1 MAKYFNYFPKT
12 FYTSNNDVNGVEAI
26 TNIISR
32 FAFDSQLKENT
43 SAFYPY
49 QVQDSD
55 TPEIIADKYY
65 GNVEYHWVVLL
76 FNNIIDPQFDWPLKS
91 DTLIDYI
98 DKKYTANATNFVDDA
113 NMPRYLL
120 LASSGTPPYASL
132 LTESINGRMLG
143 DINNSGL
150 VLASDAR
157 LYELYNDSALSW
169 TSSAR
174 TYIDYI
180 MRPIIAA
187 NPTKYASL
195 VTSTTGITWAQT
207 HIKNYFKI
215 ITTNAND
222 GTITVE
228 KITLDANT
236 YANVGA
242 TSISATT
249 QAGEVVT
256 IATTK
261 DTQTYYDYEVE
272 ENESKREINLVK
284 SDFLPQIEKEFKR
297 VISL

>member
-76 FNNIIDPQFDWPLKS
+76 FNNIIDPQFDWPLKN

-98 DKKYTANATNFVDDA
+98 DKKYTANGSA
-113 NMPRYLL
+113 N
-120 LASSGTPPYASL
+120 TPAQ
-132 LTESINGRMLG
+132 
-143 DINNSGL
+143 SGL
-150 VLASDAR
+150 TW
-157 LYELYNDSALSW
+157 ALSE
-169 TSSAR
+169 S
-174 TYIDYI
+174 
-180 MRPIIAA
+180 
-187 NPTKYASL
+187 N
-195 VTSTTGITWAQT
+195 VQG
-207 HIKNYFKI
+207 YFKVV
-215 ITTNAND
+215 TTTAND
-222 GTITVE
+222 GTITQE
-228 KITLDANT
+228 KITIDANT
-236 YANVGA
+236 YANVITGSN
-242 TSISATT
+242 TYTT
-249 QAGEVVT
+249 QAGEFVTVVT
-256 IATTK
+256 TRE
-261 DTQTYYDYEVE
+261 TQSYYTYETNL
-272 ENESKREINLVK
+272 NESKREINLVK

>member
-26 TNIISR
+26 TNIIAR

-98 DKKYTANATNFVDDA
+98 DKKYTANGAA
-113 NMPRYLL
+113 N
-120 LASSGTPPYASL
+120 T
-132 LTESINGRMLG
+132 TVQ
-143 DINNSGL
+143 SGL
-150 VLASDAR
+150 VW
-157 LYELYNDSALSW
+157 ALSENNVQG
-169 TSSAR
+169 
-174 TYIDYI
+174 YFKVI
-180 MRPIIAA
+180 
-187 NPTKYASL
+187 
-195 VTSTTGITWAQT
+195 TST
-207 HIKNYFKI
+207 
-215 ITTNAND
+215 AND
-222 GTITVE
+222 GTITQE
-228 KITLDANT
+228 KITLDAST
-236 YANVGA
+236 YANVGV
-242 TSISATT
+242 TSVSKTT

-256 IATTK
+256 IRTTK
-261 DTQTYYDYEVE
+261 ETQSYYTYETNL
-272 ENESKREINLVK
+272 NESKREINLIK

>member
-98 DKKYTANATNFVDDA
+98 DKKYTANGTA
-113 NMPRYLL
+113 N
-120 LASSGTPPYASL
+120 TPAQ
-132 LTESINGRMLG
+132 
-143 DINNSGL
+143 SGL
-150 VLASDAR
+150 SW
-157 LYELYNDSALSW
+157 ALSENNVQG
-169 TSSAR
+169 
-174 TYIDYI
+174 YFKVI
-180 MRPIIAA
+180 
-187 NPTKYASL
+187 
-195 VTSTTGITWAQT
+195 TST
-207 HIKNYFKI
+207 
-215 ITTNAND
+215 AND
-222 GTITVE
+222 GTITTE
-228 KITLDANT
+228 KITIDANT
-236 YANVGA
+236 YANVTTGSN
-242 TSISATT
+242 TYTT
-249 QAGEVVT
+249 QAGESVRVVT
-256 IATTK
+256 TK
-261 DTQTYYDYEVE
+261 ETQSYYTYETNL
-272 ENESKREINLVK
+272 NESKREINLIK

-297 VISL
+297 VVRL

>member
-98 DKKYTANATNFVDDA
+98 DKKYTANGSA
-113 NMPRYLL
+113 N
-120 LASSGTPPYASL
+120 TPAQ
-132 LTESINGRMLG
+132 
-143 DINNSGL
+143 SGL
-150 VLASDAR
+150 TW
-157 LYELYNDSALSW
+157 ALSE
-169 TSSAR
+169 
-174 TYIDYI
+174 
-180 MRPIIAA
+180 
-187 NPTKYASL
+187 NN
-195 VTSTTGITWAQT
+195 VQG
-207 HIKNYFKI
+207 YFKVV
-215 ITTNAND
+215 TTTAND
-222 GTITVE
+222 GTITQE
-228 KITLDANT
+228 KITIDANT
-236 YANVGA
+236 YANVITGSN
-242 TSISATT
+242 TYTT
-249 QAGEVVT
+249 QAGEFVTVVT
-256 IATTK
+256 TRE
-261 DTQTYYDYEVE
+261 TQSYYTYETNL
-272 ENESKREINLVK
+272 NESKREINLIK

>member
-76 FNNIIDPQFDWPLKS
+76 FNNIIDPQFDWPLKN

-98 DKKYTANATNFVDDA
+98 DKKYTANGSA
-113 NMPRYLL
+113 N
-120 LASSGTPPYASL
+120 TPAQ
-132 LTESINGRMLG
+132 
-143 DINNSGL
+143 SGL
-150 VLASDAR
+150 TW
-157 LYELYNDSALSW
+157 ALSE
-169 TSSAR
+169 S
-174 TYIDYI
+174 
-180 MRPIIAA
+180 
-187 NPTKYASL
+187 N
-195 VTSTTGITWAQT
+195 VQG
-207 HIKNYFKI
+207 YFKVV
-215 ITTNAND
+215 TTTAND
-222 GTITVE
+222 GTITQE
-228 KITLDANT
+228 KITIDANT
-236 YANVGA
+236 YANVITGSN
-242 TSISATT
+242 TYTT
-249 QAGEVVT
+249 QAGEFVTVVT
-256 IATTK
+256 TRE
-261 DTQTYYDYEVE
+261 TQSYYTYETNL
-272 ENESKREINLVK
+272 NESKREINLIK

>member
-26 TNIISR
+26 TNIIAR

-98 DKKYTANATNFVDDA
+98 DKKYTANGTA
-113 NMPRYLL
+113 N
-120 LASSGTPPYASL
+120 TPAQ
-132 LTESINGRMLG
+132 
-143 DINNSGL
+143 SGL
-150 VLASDAR
+150 SW
-157 LYELYNDSALSW
+157 ALSE
-169 TSSAR
+169 
-174 TYIDYI
+174 
-180 MRPIIAA
+180 
-187 NPTKYASL
+187 NN
-195 VTSTTGITWAQT
+195 VQG
-207 HIKNYFKI
+207 YFKV
-215 ITTNAND
+215 ITTTAND
-222 GTITVE
+222 GTITTE
-228 KITLDANT
+228 KITIDANT

-242 TSISATT
+242 TSVSKTT

-256 IATTK
+256 IRTTK
-261 DTQTYYDYEVE
+261 ETQSYYTYETNL
-272 ENESKREINLVK
+272 NESKREINLIK

>member
-26 TNIISR
+26 TNIIAR

-98 DKKYTANATNFVDDA
+98 DKKYTANGTA
-113 NMPRYLL
+113 N
-120 LASSGTPPYASL
+120 TPAQ
-132 LTESINGRMLG
+132 
-143 DINNSGL
+143 SGL
-150 VLASDAR
+150 SW
-157 LYELYNDSALSW
+157 ALSENNVQG
-169 TSSAR
+169 
-174 TYIDYI
+174 YFKVI
-180 MRPIIAA
+180 
-187 NPTKYASL
+187 
-195 VTSTTGITWAQT
+195 TST
-207 HIKNYFKI
+207 
-215 ITTNAND
+215 AND
-222 GTITVE
+222 GTITTE
-228 KITLDANT
+228 KITIDANT

-242 TSISATT
+242 TSVSKTT

-256 IATTK
+256 IRTTK
-261 DTQTYYDYEVE
+261 ETQSYYTYETNL
-272 ENESKREINLVK
+272 NESKREINLIK

>member
-26 TNIISR
+26 TNIIAR

-98 DKKYTANATNFVDDA
+98 DKKYTANGTA
-113 NMPRYLL
+113 N
-120 LASSGTPPYASL
+120 TPAQ
-132 LTESINGRMLG
+132 
-143 DINNSGL
+143 SGL
-150 VLASDAR
+150 SW
-157 LYELYNDSALSW
+157 ALSE
-169 TSSAR
+169 
-174 TYIDYI
+174 
-180 MRPIIAA
+180 
-187 NPTKYASL
+187 NN
-195 VTSTTGITWAQT
+195 VQG
-207 HIKNYFKI
+207 YFKV
-215 ITTNAND
+215 ITTTAND
-222 GTITVE
+222 GTITQE
-228 KITLDANT
+228 KITIDANT

-242 TSISATT
+242 TSVSKTT

-256 IATTK
+256 IRTTK
-261 DTQTYYDYEVE
+261 ETQSYYTYETNL
-272 ENESKREINLVK
+272 NESKREINLIK

>member
-1 MAKYFNYFPKT
+1 MSKYFNYFPKT
-12 FYTSNNDVNGVEAI
+12 FYTSNSDSIGVDSI
-26 TNIISR
+26 TNIIAR
-32 FAFDSQLKENT
+32 FAFEDSLKQN
-43 SAFYPY
+43 SIAFYPY
-49 QVQDSD
+49 QIQETD
-55 TPEIIADKYY
+55 TPEIIAHKFY
-65 GNVEYHWVVLL
+65 GNSERHWIVLL
-76 FNNIIDPQFDWPLKS
+76 LNDIIDPQFDWPLKS

-120 LASSGTPPYASL
+120 LASTNREPYMTL
-132 LTESINGRMLG
+132 LEEFINGRMLG
-143 DINNSGL
+143 DIGNNGS
-150 VLASDAR
+150 VTASDAR
-157 LYELYNDSALSW
+157 FYELYNDSALSW
-169 TSSAR
+169 TSSTR

-180 MRPIIAA
+180 MKPIIAA
-187 NPTKYASL
+187 NPTKYAPL

-215 ITTNAND
+215 ITTTTND
-222 GTITVE
+222 GTITIE

-261 DTQTYYDYEVE
+261 DTQTYYDYEQE
-272 ENESKREINLVK
+272 QNESKRNIKLLKKEFV
-284 SDFLPQIEKEFKR
+284 SEVEKEFKR
-297 VISL
+297 VLSL

>member
-26 TNIISR
+26 TNIIAR

-98 DKKYTANATNFVDDA
+98 DKKYTANGTA
-113 NMPRYLL
+113 N
-120 LASSGTPPYASL
+120 TP
-132 LTESINGRMLG
+132 TQ
-143 DINNSGL
+143 SGL
-150 VLASDAR
+150 SW
-157 LYELYNDSALSW
+157 ALSE
-169 TSSAR
+169 
-174 TYIDYI
+174 
-180 MRPIIAA
+180 
-187 NPTKYASL
+187 NN
-195 VTSTTGITWAQT
+195 VQG
-207 HIKNYFKI
+207 YFKV
-215 ITTNAND
+215 ITTTAND
-222 GTITVE
+222 GTITTE
-228 KITLDANT
+228 KITIDANT
-236 YANVGA
+236 YANVGT
-242 TSISATT
+242 TSVSKTT

-256 IATTK
+256 IRTTK
-261 DTQTYYDYEVE
+261 ETQSYYTYETNL
-272 ENESKREINLVK
+272 NESKREINLIK

>member
-26 TNIISR
+26 TNIIAR

-98 DKKYTANATNFVDDA
+98 DKKYTANGSA
-113 NMPRYLL
+113 N
-120 LASSGTPPYASL
+120 TPAQ
-132 LTESINGRMLG
+132 
-143 DINNSGL
+143 SGL
-150 VLASDAR
+150 TW
-157 LYELYNDSALSW
+157 ALSE
-169 TSSAR
+169 
-174 TYIDYI
+174 
-180 MRPIIAA
+180 
-187 NPTKYASL
+187 NN
-195 VTSTTGITWAQT
+195 VQG
-207 HIKNYFKI
+207 YFKVV
-215 ITTNAND
+215 TTTAND
-222 GTITVE
+222 GTITQE
-228 KITLDANT
+228 KITIDANT
-236 YANVGA
+236 YANVTTGSN
-242 TSISATT
+242 TYTT
-249 QAGEVVT
+249 QAGESVKVVVT
-256 IATTK
+256 K
-261 DTQTYYDYEVE
+261 ETQSYYTYETNL
-272 ENESKREINLVK
+272 NEAKREINLVK

>member
-76 FNNIIDPQFDWPLKS
+76 FNSIIDPQFDWPLKN

-98 DKKYTANATNFVDDA
+98 DKKYTANGSA
-113 NMPRYLL
+113 N
-120 LASSGTPPYASL
+120 TPAQ
-132 LTESINGRMLG
+132 
-143 DINNSGL
+143 SGL
-150 VLASDAR
+150 TW
-157 LYELYNDSALSW
+157 ALSE
-169 TSSAR
+169 
-174 TYIDYI
+174 
-180 MRPIIAA
+180 
-187 NPTKYASL
+187 NN
-195 VTSTTGITWAQT
+195 VQG
-207 HIKNYFKI
+207 YFKVV
-215 ITTNAND
+215 TTTAND
-222 GTITVE
+222 GTITQE
-228 KITLDANT
+228 KITIDANT
-236 YANVGA
+236 YANVITGSN
-242 TSISATT
+242 TYTT
-249 QAGEVVT
+249 QAGEFVTVVT
-256 IATTK
+256 TRE
-261 DTQTYYDYEVE
+261 TQSYYTYETNL
-272 ENESKREINLVK
+272 NESKREINLIK